1 MRTLLKRLMW
11 LGAIFLIVW
20 IAVVLYWKST
30 TRLPSET
37 DLLIYLGLLPL
48 VIAGL
53 AWGGYKLATRQPKPA
68 SPDQATGKEN
78 AAAADVARQE
88 AEQEKAWTMKIVAAS
103 VQAAA
108 GATPADVLAKLKKG
122 PIEAELDPEL
132 KNDEGFPVFS
142 SRIADLDVSETQ
154 DTLAQWQKNSTQPEL
169 VWSDSQYR
177 ALHLAAL
184 SLRELTNVVMQHADL
199 VQYLQ
204 LKEIGR
210 NQQKLDAV
218 LPLRLV
224 LIWPQQWALTHQS
237 AASDW
242 VKDLVSE
249 QGWPDSR
256 IIVQAS
262 KADAVHPIALLDHI
276 TVTSQRGQLPTVG
289 IMLACQSGIDQ
300 EYVDALAA
308 KSNLFSGKN
317 TSGAMPGELAAGF
330 IFADEKHAK
339 LMGDLPVTSLHRAS
353 WAAREKSADEAG
365 RVTATL
371 LGDVVGL
378 ALESAKLDIT
388 KIKHVIT
395 DSDHKPSREAELAE
409 MLTAKFPDLDCSKD
423 AYKTAQACGTT
434 QHATTVAAL
443 CMAHQYVVDE
453 KTSVICTS
461 LHDAHLRAAVVM
473 SAAAEPNSSDTL
485 AATKAA

>member
-37 DLLIYLGLLPL
+37 DLLLYLGLLPL

-53 AWGGYKLATRQPKPA
+53 AWGGYKLATREPKPA
-68 SPDQATGKEN
+68 LPDQAAGKDK
-78 AAAADVARQE
+78 AAADAARQG
-88 AEQEKAWTMKIVAAS
+88 AEQEKTWTMNIVAAS
-103 VQAAA
+103 VQSAA
-108 GATPADVLAKLKKG
+108 GSAAADVLAKLKKG

-132 KNDEGFPVFS
+132 KNEDGFPVFS

-154 DTLAQWQKNSTQPEL
+154 DTFTQWLKNSTQPEL
-169 VWSDSQYR
+169 IWSENQYR
-177 ALHLAAL
+177 ALHLASL
-184 SLRELTNVVMQHADL
+184 SMRELASVVTQHADL

-210 NQQKLDAV
+210 NQQKLDAL
-218 LPLRLV
+218 LPLRLL
-224 LIWPQQWALTHQS
+224 LIWPQYWPATHQS

-242 VKDLVSE
+242 VKDLVLE

-256 IIVQAS
+256 IIMQAS
-262 KADAVHPIALLDHI
+262 KADAVNPIALLDHI
-276 TVTSQRGQLPTVG
+276 TVTSRRGQLPTIG

-317 TSGAMPGELAAGF
+317 TSGAVPGELAAGF
-330 IFADEKHAK
+330 IFADHKNAK
-339 LMGDLPVTSLHRAS
+339 LLGDLPVSALHRAS

-378 ALESAKLDIT
+378 AMESAQLDIT

-395 DSDHKPSREAELAE
+395 DNDHKPSRQAELAE
-409 MLTAKFPDLDCSKD
+409 MLTAKFPDLDWNKD
-423 AYKTAQACGTT
+423 TYKMAQACGTT

-443 CMAHQYVVDE
+443 CIAHQYVVDE
-453 KTSVICTS
+453 KTSVMCAS

-473 SAAAEPNSSDTL
+473 SVAAELNSPDIV
-485 AATKAA
+485 AASKAA